1 MPTPPPRKL
10 PKSFSLLLR
19 EAQSWVGSPDSAK
32 VASRRVNAA
41 IQVID
46 SPTRGEALLDL
57 LLTNTEELIQGI
69 KIHVSLGCSDHAL
82 VEFTILRDTGQV
94 KSRVRTL
101 NFGRARFQL
110 FKELVDGA
118 PWETAPRV
126 KGAEKSWQLFEGIFL
141 RVQELSI
148 PTCKKWGK
156 EGRRPAWLSEDL
168 LVEPKCRKEMHR
180 QWTQGHVPW
189 EEDRDTAQMCR
200 DGLRRASA

>member
-1 MPTPPPRKL
+1 MLAWAAVIVRV
-10 PKSFSLLLR
+10 
-19 EAQSWVGSPDSAK
+19 VG
-32 VASRRVNAA
+32 
-41 IQVID
+41 
-46 SPTRGEALLDL
+46 
-57 LLTNTEELIQGI
+57 
-69 KIHVSLGCSDHAL
+69 
-82 VEFTILRDTGQV
+82 FTILRDTGQV

-126 KGAEKSWQLFEGIFL
+126 KGAEKSWQRFEGIFL

-168 LVEPKCRKEMHR
+168 LVEPKCRKEMHG